1 MMPTEGQARKVVIQ
15 GRRLWPEHVVL
26 DIVPC
31 EASKGGWEFR
41 NRPQTVLEGLAH
53 QASQRGQKTALQD
66 GDRSFT
72 FADVEAVSSA
82 LAASLH
88 RTYGIR
94 KGDRVAL
101 LMANS
106 WELAATVLAVFKL
119 GAIAVTLNTKLKSR
133 EFSFM
138 LRDCDSPLLIVDPEW
153 WPTVEPIRGGLPTQH
168 YVGAQPVPGQPFPTL
183 GQLIESGH
191 GLPRVE
197 ARVSEWDPA
206 LIIYTSGTT
215 GLPKGAVLS
224 HRNLVHSTLS
234 DLATLGVTARD
245 RTVIA
250 APMFHVTGLI
260 AQFLL
265 LLYCGGTSIIMPRF
279 DAGALLHIL
288 RTERITFFHAAPTVY
303 TLLLTVPGCERV
315 SLPDWRLAVAGGSAT
330 SPDTLKRMRRWQPQL
345 AFCPRYGLTEATSP
359 VSQTPPGALAGHET
373 AGGLPIPIV
382 ECQVVDATGS
392 PLPQGEA
399 GELWV
404 RGPNVIKEYWR
415 NAEASEQSLAGAW
428 LRTGDVARF
437 DDAGYLYVLDRI
449 KDMINRGGEK
459 IYSLEVERVLLE
471 HPAVLQA
478 AVIPAPD
485 PIYGEVPKAL
495 LVKRP
500 GEALSTEEILAW
512 VAARLA
518 GFKVPASVDFVDA
531 LPLNPGGK
539 VLKAALRG
547 AVSSVEKLPDA

>member
-1 MMPTEGQARKVVIQ
+1 MVIE
-15 GRRLWPEHVVL
+15 GRRLWPEHLTGDV
-26 DIVPC
+26 VPC
-31 EASKGGWEFR
+31 ETSQGAWEFR
-41 NRPQTVLEGLAH
+41 HRPQTVLEGLAH
-53 QASQRGQKTALQD
+53 QAGQRGEKTALKD
-66 GDRSFT
+66 RDRSFT
-72 FADVEAVSSA
+72 FVEMEVASSA

-106 WELAATVLAVFKL
+106 WELAVTVLAVFKL
-119 GAIAVTLNTKLKSR
+119 GAIAVTLNTKLKTR
-133 EFSFM
+133 ELSFM
-138 LRDCDSPLLIVDPEW
+138 LSDCDSPLLLVDPEW
-153 WPTVEPIRGGLPTQH
+153 WSALEPIRGGLPVQH
-168 YVGAQPVPGQPFPTL
+168 YVGARAVPGEPFPTVDR
-183 GQLIESGH
+183 LIASGH
-191 GLPRVE
+191 ALPPVDLG
-197 ARVSEWDPA
+197 VSEWDPA

-234 DLATLGVTARD
+234 DLATLEVTGRD

-250 APMFHVTGLI
+250 APMFQVTGLI

-265 LLYCGGTSIIMPRF
+265 LLYCGGTSIVLPRF
-279 DAGALLHIL
+279 DAEALLHIL
-288 RTERITFFHAAPTVY
+288 RTERITFFHAAPTFY

-315 SLPDWRLAVAGGSAT
+315 ALPDWRLAVAGGSAI
-330 SPDTLKRMRRWQPQL
+330 SPDTLERMRRWQPQL

-373 AGGLPIPIV
+373 AGGLPIPIM
-382 ECQVVDATGS
+382 ECQVVDAGGS

-404 RGPNVIKEYWR
+404 RGPNVIGEYWR
-415 NAEASEQSLAGAW
+415 NPEATEQTLAAAW
-428 LRTGDVARF
+428 LRTGDVASF
-437 DDAGYLYVLDRI
+437 DGAGYLQILDRI

-478 AVIPAPD
+478 AVIPDPD

-500 GEALSTEEILAW
+500 GEALSAEEIRGW

-547 AVSSVEKLPDA
+547 AASWAVEESPDA